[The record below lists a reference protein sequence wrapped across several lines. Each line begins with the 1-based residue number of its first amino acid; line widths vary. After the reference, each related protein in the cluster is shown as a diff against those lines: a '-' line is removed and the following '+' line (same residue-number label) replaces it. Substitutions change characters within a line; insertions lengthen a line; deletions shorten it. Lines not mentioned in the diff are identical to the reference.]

1 MSDNIQSEITR
12 ESIRLGF
19 ARAYFASNKLLLAYA
34 YSPFPADERISAYY
48 LASDTSYRAACA
60 LCDSLRGKGYQAE
73 LSHEKLKPLFEA
85 NGLGAR
91 GKNSLLAMPG
101 LGSRVVLYA
110 INTNASPATA
120 KEQIKPASPCPTS
133 CRACENA
140 CPAGAIDQNGFHRE
154 KCMRNYMD
162 KADYP
167 DWVRMK
173 QTTFMGCEKCM
184 LACPLN
190 AAIAFSSPDE
200 NVLAAFSLEKLISGD
215 AAAARALVGRNI
227 TGNGKL
233 TAEAV
238 TFAIREGMSREKLEI
253 ALSSP
258 FAVVREV
265 TKKALDGHFDVI
277 KNI

>member
-12 ESIRLGF
+12 ESVRLGF
-19 ARAYFASNKLLLAYA
+19 ARAYFVSKKLLLAYA
-34 YSPFPADERISAYY
+34 YSPFPAAERISAYY
-48 LASDTSYRAACA
+48 LASDKSYHAALS
-60 LCDSLRGKGYQAE
+60 LCEFLRGKGYEAE
-73 LSHEKLKPLFEA
+73 LSREKLKPLFEA
-85 NGLGAR
+85 SGIGSR
-91 GKNSLLAMPG
+91 GKNSLLAIPG

-110 INTNASPATA
+110 IETNAALAAANEEKAPV
-120 KEQIKPASPCPTS
+120 SPCPAS
-133 CRACENA
+133 CRACQSA
-140 CPAGAIDQNGFHRE
+140 CPAGAIDESGFHRE

-162 KADYP
+162 NADYP
-167 DWVRMK
+167 DWVRMR

-190 AAIAFSSPDE
+190 ACIAFSSPDE
-200 NVLAAFSLEKLISGD
+200 NARLAFSLEKLISGD

-238 TFAIREGMSREKLEI
+238 TFAWRDGMSRERLEI

-258 FAVVREV
+258 FAIVREV
-265 TKKALDGHFDVI
+265 TRKALDGHFDVT